1 MENVSSLTAQIV
13 KFWDRLQTD
22 FLTTDVYGDILN
34 RNKKCLHV
42 HMVGVK
48 VLNSCDHLWMH
59 ISLCASKSC
68 S

>member
-1 MENVSSLTAQIV
+1 MHFLSIQNGKCVILNGANCEVLG
-13 KFWDRLQTD
+13 QTLWD

-48 VLNSCDHLWMH
+48 VLNSCDHL
-59 ISLCASKSC
+59 
-68 S
+68 